1 MAARRTIVVHTRL
14 AGHMARVEAARR
26 KASGVQIMTMGQLAG
41 QLAGGFIRPIEND
54 SLYEAVRDAVANTR
68 LGDLEP
74 IQTLPGIG
82 HAAVSTL
89 DKIWSTNLDIS
100 ETEDARLK
108 ALGTLEAEVL
118 RRLPPSMKR
127 PSELVERACARIQ
140 HAAVVLGPIEIHG
153 HSEMSLCWRPLLEAL
168 AKTVLVTWVAGPRSV
183 PLWLEDKKIAIRREK
198 PDPPQPLLF
207 SCAHP
212 QHEVL
217 EAFRWMRDLLAS
229 GKAKPEDI
237 AISAVSPAYFDDH
250 IMALSSDTNLRFH
263 FVHGIK
269 AVTVRDGQAAAALA
283 EALIKGI
290 SHERVRRL
298 FALLQGASKAD
309 RRYSARLDARLA
321 RRRPAHDY

>member
-1 MAARRTIVVHTRL
+1 MVDEIAITARRTVVVQTRL

-26 KASGVQIMTMGQLAG
+26 KASGVQIMTKGQLAG
-41 QLAGGFIRPIEND
+41 RLAGGFIRPIEND
-54 SLYEAVRDAVANTR
+54 TLLEAVRDAVANTR

-74 IQTLPGIG
+74 IQTLPGMVR
-82 HAAVSTL
+82 AAVGTL
-89 DKIWSTNLDIS
+89 DKVWRANIDIS

-140 HAAVVLGPIEIHG
+140 HAPAVLGPIEIHG
-153 HSEMSLCWRPLLEAL
+153 HSEMSPCWRPLLEAL
-168 AKTVLVTWVAGPRSV
+168 AKAVPVTWVAGPRFV
-183 PLWLEDKKIAIRREK
+183 PAWLHDKKIGIRHET
-198 PDPPQPLLF
+198 PDRPEPLLF

-237 AISAVSPAYFDDH
+237 AISAASPADFDDH
-250 IMALSSDTNLRFH
+250 IMALSGDANLRVH

-283 EALIKGI
+283 EAFIVAGK
-290 SHERVRRL
+290 RN
-298 FALLQGASKAD
+298 F
-309 RRYSARLDARLA
+309 
-321 RRRPAHDY
+321 